1 MVGRGRGD
9 NVAVA
14 GDLAGE
20 SGDGAGDL
28 VDFAKEAYSR
38 KATERGGRGRFWFSW
53 GLFEKEGKNWRF
65 W

>member
-38 KATERGGRGRFWFSW
+38 EATEGGGRDGF
-53 GLFEKEGKNWRF
+53 GLVGDFLEKEGKNWRF